1 MTTLAKELTK
11 TVERLDKKY
20 GSDDLFVKMMKW
32 QLEEIINQQ
41 DLKDQVCPV
50 QVVRKRKSIFEKYQI
65 DDLQNLPI
73 DPVEMAIRAAYGIDW
88 DEDISK
94 ETIKRKREQIANKLQ
109 ADKIYKKPSAYKSG
123 YIVKT
128 YKSLGGT
135 YRDDKATK
143 NLSRWFK
150 EKWAD
155 VGNKEYP
162 VYRPTKR
169 LNKLTPFTV
178 NEIDI

>member
-1 MTTLAKELTK
+1 MTTLAKELAK

-73 DPVEMAIRAAYGIDW
+73 DPVEMAIREACGIDW

-94 ETIKRKREQIANKLQ
+94 ETIKRKSKEIADKLL
-109 ADKIYKKPSAYKSG
+109 ADKIANSQLKRKS
-123 YIVKT
+123 K
-128 YKSLGGT
+128 
-135 YRDDKATK
+135 
-143 NLSRWFK
+143 
-150 EKWAD
+150 
-155 VGNKEYP
+155 
-162 VYRPTKR
+162 
-169 LNKLTPFTV
+169 
-178 NEIDI
+178 

>member
-1 MTTLAKELTK
+1 MTTLAKELAK

-73 DPVEMAIRAAYGIDW
+73 DPVEMAIREAFGIDW

-94 ETIKRKREQIANKLQ
+94 ETIKRKSKEIADKLL
-109 ADKIYKKPSAYKSG
+109 ADKIANSQPKRKS
-123 YIVKT
+123 K
-128 YKSLGGT
+128 
-135 YRDDKATK
+135 
-143 NLSRWFK
+143 
-150 EKWAD
+150 
-155 VGNKEYP
+155 
-162 VYRPTKR
+162 
-169 LNKLTPFTV
+169 
-178 NEIDI
+178 

>member
-11 TVERLDKKY
+11 TVEQLDKKY

-73 DPVEMAIRAAYGIDW
+73 DPVEMAIREAFGIDW

-94 ETIKRKREQIANKLQ
+94 ETIKRKSKEIADKLL
-109 ADKIYKKPSAYKSG
+109 ADKIANSQPKRKS
-123 YIVKT
+123 K
-128 YKSLGGT
+128 
-135 YRDDKATK
+135 
-143 NLSRWFK
+143 
-150 EKWAD
+150 
-155 VGNKEYP
+155 
-162 VYRPTKR
+162 
-169 LNKLTPFTV
+169 
-178 NEIDI
+178 

>member
-1 MTTLAKELTK
+1 MTTLAKELAK
-11 TVERLDKKY
+11 TVERLDQKY

-73 DPVEMAIRAAYGIDW
+73 DPVEMAIREAFGIDW

-94 ETIKRKREQIANKLQ
+94 ETIKRKSKEIADKLL
-109 ADKIYKKPSAYKSG
+109 ADKIANSQPKRKS
-123 YIVKT
+123 K
-128 YKSLGGT
+128 
-135 YRDDKATK
+135 
-143 NLSRWFK
+143 
-150 EKWAD
+150 
-155 VGNKEYP
+155 
-162 VYRPTKR
+162 
-169 LNKLTPFTV
+169 
-178 NEIDI
+178 

>member
-65 DDLQNLPI
+65 NDLQNLPI
-73 DPVEMAIRAAYGIDW
+73 DPVEMAIREAFGIDW

-94 ETIKRKREQIANKLQ
+94 ETIKRKSKEIADKLL
-109 ADKIYKKPSAYKSG
+109 ADKIANSQPKRKS
-123 YIVKT
+123 K
-128 YKSLGGT
+128 
-135 YRDDKATK
+135 
-143 NLSRWFK
+143 
-150 EKWAD
+150 
-155 VGNKEYP
+155 
-162 VYRPTKR
+162 
-169 LNKLTPFTV
+169 
-178 NEIDI
+178 

>member
-73 DPVEMAIRAAYGIDW
+73 DPVEMAIREAFGIDW

-94 ETIKRKREQIANKLQ
+94 ETIKRKSKQIADKLL
-109 ADKIYKKPSAYKSG
+109 ADKIANNQPKRKS
-123 YIVKT
+123 K
-128 YKSLGGT
+128 
-135 YRDDKATK
+135 
-143 NLSRWFK
+143 
-150 EKWAD
+150 
-155 VGNKEYP
+155 
-162 VYRPTKR
+162 
-169 LNKLTPFTV
+169 
-178 NEIDI
+178 

>member
-32 QLEEIINQQ
+32 QLEEIINQP
-41 DLKDQVCPV
+41 DQNDQAYPL

-73 DPVEMAIRAAYGIDW
+73 DPVEMAIREAFGIDW

-94 ETIKRKREQIANKLQ
+94 ETIKRKSKEIAEKLL
-109 ADKIYKKPSAYKSG
+109 ADKIANSQPKRKS
-123 YIVKT
+123 K
-128 YKSLGGT
+128 
-135 YRDDKATK
+135 
-143 NLSRWFK
+143 
-150 EKWAD
+150 
-155 VGNKEYP
+155 
-162 VYRPTKR
+162 
-169 LNKLTPFTV
+169 
-178 NEIDI
+178 

>member
-32 QLEEIINQQ
+32 QLEEIINQP
-41 DLKDQVCPV
+41 DQNDQACPL

-73 DPVEMAIRAAYGIDW
+73 DPVEMAIREAFGIDW

-94 ETIKRKREQIANKLQ
+94 ETIKRKSKEIADKLL
-109 ADKIYKKPSAYKSG
+109 ADKIANSQPKRKS
-123 YIVKT
+123 K
-128 YKSLGGT
+128 
-135 YRDDKATK
+135 
-143 NLSRWFK
+143 
-150 EKWAD
+150 
-155 VGNKEYP
+155 
-162 VYRPTKR
+162 
-169 LNKLTPFTV
+169 
-178 NEIDI
+178 

>member
-41 DLKDQVCPV
+41 DLKDQVCRV

-73 DPVEMAIRAAYGIDW
+73 DPVEMAIREAFGIDW

-94 ETIKRKREQIANKLQ
+94 ETIKRKSKQIADKLL
-109 ADKIYKKPSAYKSG
+109 ADKIANSQPKRKS
-123 YIVKT
+123 K
-128 YKSLGGT
+128 
-135 YRDDKATK
+135 
-143 NLSRWFK
+143 
-150 EKWAD
+150 
-155 VGNKEYP
+155 
-162 VYRPTKR
+162 
-169 LNKLTPFTV
+169 
-178 NEIDI
+178 

>member
-73 DPVEMAIRAAYGIDW
+73 DPVEMAIREAFGIDW

-94 ETIKRKREQIANKLQ
+94 ETIKKKSKEIADKLL
-109 ADKIYKKPSAYKSG
+109 ADKIANSQPKRKS
-123 YIVKT
+123 K
-128 YKSLGGT
+128 
-135 YRDDKATK
+135 
-143 NLSRWFK
+143 
-150 EKWAD
+150 
-155 VGNKEYP
+155 
-162 VYRPTKR
+162 
-169 LNKLTPFTV
+169 
-178 NEIDI
+178 

>member
-73 DPVEMAIRAAYGIDW
+73 DPVEMAIREPFGIDW

-94 ETIKRKREQIANKLQ
+94 ETIKRKSKEIADKLL
-109 ADKIYKKPSAYKSG
+109 ADKIANSQPKRKS
-123 YIVKT
+123 K
-128 YKSLGGT
+128 
-135 YRDDKATK
+135 
-143 NLSRWFK
+143 
-150 EKWAD
+150 
-155 VGNKEYP
+155 
-162 VYRPTKR
+162 
-169 LNKLTPFTV
+169 
-178 NEIDI
+178 